1 MYTLAMADMLDA
13 PDGRLTLARTAAT
26 IRKKTKVEAAVDRLR
41 QAILSG
47 DIAPGQWLRQDDLA
61 QRLGISSTPI
71 REALRRLE
79 SDGLVEHVPH
89 QGVKVVAYSLN
100 TAREYY
106 QLRAMLE
113 PYALRLAAEQMHPAD
128 LDALEQLVAQAQFL
142 LAGQAMAELTAA
154 NWRFHEH
161 LLGLCGSR
169 LVQDVVGRVRRS
181 FPLDTLLMIPERAAA
196 SVAEHQ
202 TIVAALRH
210 NDIAAAEQVLRT
222 NIENARTAMLARLP
236 VLRAGLIAPE

>member
-1 MYTLAMADMLDA
+1 VTDLLPPLGKRLNGAR
-13 PDGRLTLARTAAT
+13 PVDGD
-26 IRKKTKVEAAVDRLR
+26 RKKSKVEAAVERLR

-47 DIAPGQWLRQDDLA
+47 EIAPGQWLRQDELA
-61 QRLGISSTPI
+61 ESLGISSTPI

-113 PYALRLAAEQMHPAD
+113 PYALRLAAERLRPAD
-128 LDALEQLVAQAQFL
+128 LAELERLVAQAQDL
-142 LAGQAMAELTAA
+142 LARQAMAELTEA

-202 TIVAALRH
+202 LIIAALR
-210 NDIAAAEQVLRT
+210 NKDLAAAEQEMRT
-222 NIENARTAMLARLP
+222 NIENAREAMLARLP
-236 VLRAGLIAPE
+236 ALVAGLLMPE

>member
-1 MYTLAMADMLDA
+1 MANLPEA
-13 PDGRLTLARTAAT
+13 QARALTLSPA
-26 IRKKTKVEAAVDRLR
+26 IDNQRKKSKVEAAVDRLR

-47 DIAPGQWLRQDDLA
+47 EIAPGQWLRQDELA

-113 PYALRLAAEQMHPAD
+113 PYALRLAAARLQPAD
-128 LDALEQLVAQAQFL
+128 LAELEALVTQAQVL
-142 LAGQAMAELTAA
+142 LARQAMSELTEA

-202 TIVAALRH
+202 VIVTALRN
-210 NDIAAAEQVLRT
+210 NDIAAAEQEMRT
-222 NIENARTAMLARLP
+222 NIENARAAMLARLP
-236 VLRAGLIAPE
+236 ALVVGLFAAE